1 MQAWTAFYTVIGGA
15 SAALLGLLF
24 IAVSVNAVAA
34 MGPGQGIPGWPSRRS
49 RIIWWF

>member
-34 MGPGQGIPGWPSRRS
+34 MGPGQEHSRRLAEIG
-49 RIIWWF
+49 RAHV